1 MGLLE
6 LYNQIT
12 NGILPTGDDKKH
24 IDNMPLGNPQW
35 ENKNDN
41 VTDYGNTTQITG
53 KITPGQYPAGPIENF
68 TQKYDQNNTYLDQVY
83 TNPNNNQPS
92 PNQDS
97 LDASRLDN
105 QNNPNPDPTVYPNNV
120 NGQLFTQDDW
130 EGSEYDT
137 KVNRNNIV
145 DSPLTDRLG
154 DSDEYAPDE
163 IAGPFNF
170 TPEYNSDKEY
180 DDNIDRDSKENSPL
194 FEAAQYDPNL
204 DRIPNSTTVIYNG
217 PGDTTPDEIEG
228 TFNFTTK
235 YVDGDG
241 LDYDDNVD
249 RNSINNSPLAN
260 SLEESN
266 LDNKTNPVY
275 NGPGA
280 TTPNDIEGT
289 FNFTPEYNPD
299 KEYDDDVKLNNDQ
312 PELSPL
318 YSKYKPEGTPTTFVD
333 PTNYRGLSKKRSPVN
348 GINPLEGSGSGKF
361 NQEYNAN
368 KTYLD
373 IISNNITIR

>member
-35 ENKNDN
+35 ENKNDT

-154 DSDEYAPDE
+154 NSDEYAPDE

-170 TPEYNSDKEY
+170 TPEYN
-180 DDNIDRDSKENSPL
+180 
-194 FEAAQYDPNL
+194 
-204 DRIPNSTTVIYNG
+204 
-217 PGDTTPDEIEG
+217 
-228 TFNFTTK
+228 
-235 YVDGDG
+235 
-241 LDYDDNVD
+241 
-249 RNSINNSPLAN
+249 
-260 SLEESN
+260 
-266 LDNKTNPVY
+266 
-275 NGPGA
+275 
-280 TTPNDIEGT
+280 
-289 FNFTPEYNPD
+289 PD
-299 KEYDDDVKLNNDQ
+299 KEYDDDVKLDNNQ
-312 PELSPL
+312 PDLSPL
-318 YSKYKPEGTPTTFVD
+318 YNEFESSNGTPTTFVD

-373 IISNNITIR
+373 TISNNITIR